1 MRDDTTGQLECRV
14 CGIIS
19 CAGIR
24 LPSLVNSLWNVG
36 RSQARNRLYLTEEV
50 GEHILPVAKHVNN
63 DATALL
69 LAVIPGGA
77 LRRLPIAFENPVTKF
92 PTHTEYTSKESA
104 LNHALQLEQSWQE
117 QLVLHDSILDACSAG
132 HLCELNRCCK
142 VGCDWLLAV
151 NVLPGTNC
159 GLDAFRAQRCSLC
172 IEVYLIPRVCE
183 AIVEISAPTF
193 DPMCLRKRA
202 QLVLVPT
209 NENRVGY
216 EHISIRQ

>member
-50 GEHILPVAKHVNN
+50 GERILPVAKHVNN
-63 DATALL
+63 DATALF

-77 LRRLPIAFENPVTKF
+77 LRRLPITFENPVTKF

-132 HLCELNRCCK
+132 HLCELNRCCQ

-159 GLDAFRAQRCSLC
+159 GLDAFRAQRRSLC
-172 IEVYLIPRVCE
+172 IEVNLILRVCE